1 MDSGRVHETS
11 WPEEYATGRLPA
23 EQRVEFE
30 SHLIGCP
37 ECLDRVESA
46 ERMQAGFQELE
57 RRQPAVAPAPPRRRP
72 GPRWGTRLVW
82 AVAAAAAVA
91 VAVWSGAQQSRRLEQ
106 ALARDRDTLARTEAE
121 LARTRAELERARKPP
136 EVSPPGPA
144 KTTGQIPVLALM
156 TTRGSDLPSV
166 VLPSAG
172 QPVALWIERELP
184 LRYDRYRITVRS
196 EQGAD
201 VFQQDD
207 IAAATRDALLVA
219 LDASLLPPGRYTLS
233 LEGKATGGRS
243 VAVAQHP
250 FRTMAAPVR

>member
-57 RRQPAVAPAPPRRRP
+57 RRQPSVAPAPPRRLAR
-72 GPRWGTRLVW
+72 PRWGTRLVW

-91 VAVWSGAQQSRRLEQ
+91 VAVWSGAERTRNVEQ
-106 ALARDRDTLARTEAE
+106 ALARERDTLARTEAE

-136 EVSPPGPA
+136 ETTPPGLA
-144 KTTGQIPVLALM
+144 KTTGRIPVLALM

-166 VLPSAG
+166 VLPPAG
-172 QPVALWIERELP
+172 HPVALWIERELP
-184 LRYDRYRITVRS
+184 VRFERYRVTVRT
-196 EQGAD
+196 EQGTD
-201 VFQQDD
+201 LFQQDD
-207 IAAATRDALLVA
+207 VAPATRDALLVA
-219 LDASLLPPGRYTLS
+219 LDAALLPPGRYALS
-233 LEGKATGGRS
+233 LEGEARGGKWMP
-243 VAVAQHP
+243 VAQHP
-250 FRTMAAPVR
+250 F

>member
-23 EQRVEFE
+23 KQRVEFE

-46 ERMQAGFQELE
+46 ERMQGGFQELE
-57 RRQPAVAPAPPRRRP
+57 RRRPAVAPAPPRRLA
-72 GPRWGTRLVW
+72 GPRWGTRLAW

-91 VAVWSGAQQSRRLEQ
+91 VAVWSGTQQTRSVEQ
-106 ALARDRDTLARTEAE
+106 ALARERETLARTEAE

-136 EVSPPGPA
+136 ETTPPGPKA
-144 KTTGQIPVLALM
+144 TGRIPVLALM
-156 TTRGSDLPSV
+156 TTRGSDLPGV
-166 VLPSAG
+166 VLPPAG
-172 QPVALWIERELP
+172 QPLALWVERELP
-184 LRYDRYRITVRS
+184 LRFERYRITVRS
-196 EQGAD
+196 EQGAN
-201 VFQQDD
+201 VFQDD
-207 IAAATRDALLVA
+207 VAPASRDALLIA

-233 LEGKATGGRS
+233 LEGEAAGGRS
-243 VAVAQHP
+243 VPVAQHP